1 MSNLTAIFSID
12 SKQFFSTIVQDKSK
26 QVHDKVSEQ
35 LLRSFAH
42 ERNLLVTQHV
52 VLAVALLV
60 VASTFILATLGTR
73 VEPALHTVS
82 VTAAGL
88 VIGVALRPR
97 RTATANP
104 TAVAREPAL
113 AYASAVCVVPLVAW
127 ALIDIARAANPT
139 AVAREPALAYASAVC
154 VVPLVGGAAS
164 RVVPLT
170 ANSTRVAAV
179 ASGADAS
186 ATSCFQCVSV

>member
-12 SKQFFSTIVQDKSK
+12 SKQFFSTKVQDKSK

-113 AYASAVCVVPLVAW
+113 AYASAVCVVPLV
-127 ALIDIARAANPT
+127 
-139 AVAREPALAYASAVC
+139 
-154 VVPLVGGAAS
+154 GGAAS

-186 ATSCFQCVSV
+186 AIVVTTLVSPARRRF